1 MKKVLKTAIFLGLGI
16 LALTAIAC
24 GNDNGSTATGSE
36 AKAVDT
42 VRESVKDIV
51 IKSFMTNPA
60 VSEMSITQDGNDM
73 ALVMVVDCSTSL
85 NSAKSMGDR
94 FVRLLKRF
102 GPDLDPS
109 TTEIG
114 TGDYNYQVG
123 VSCENGTSIAKG
135 SKTTDSATIAW

>member
-1 MKKVLKTAIFLGLGI
+1 MKKALKMAIFLGLGI
-16 LALTAIAC
+16 LAIAAIAC
-24 GNDNGSTATGSE
+24 GSDNGSTATGSE

-51 IKSFMTNPA
+51 MKSFMTNPDI
-60 VSEMSITQDGNDM
+60 SDLSITQDGNEM
-73 ALVMVVDCSTSL
+73 SLVMVVNCSTSFD
-85 NSAKSMGDR
+85 SAKSMGSR
-94 FVRLLKRF
+94 FVRLLKRWS
-102 GPDLDPS
+102 PDLDPS

-135 SKTTDSATIAW
+135 LKTTDSATIAW